1 VTPFFETQFAPVEKG
16 ERASSQIQTTCYKEK
31 TAYTLSKIADENP
44 RFKTFLRKNMPFQQ
58 HPPSATHNNRLKERF
73 LEALSAERNLSSN
86 SLDAYNRDLVA
97 FHRFLE
103 QHAPDQNL
111 DTVTLV
117 HIQKYVGHLHNQR
130 FTATSINRHLSTLRG
145 FYRFLVSENVIT
157 VNPTQ
162 DIRSPKR
169 PQRLPKT
176 LSYEGVQR
184 LFECATR
191 DTSPRGIRLYACL
204 SLLYAT
210 GMRVSE
216 LLSLKIKD
224 VSPLFGNTASTLRG
238 LLIQGKGR
246 KERLVLVTQVCEDAL
261 GLYLSVRNHF
271 LGHNLETPFLFPSS
285 SGKPF
290 TRQRLFGLLKQLAL
304 KAGLDPSLLSPH
316 VLRHAFATH
325 LLEGGADLVTLQR
338 LLGHSD
344 LSTTQIY
351 TSLLKGHLVKAL
363 DAHPLNTSF
372 RQSEVDK

>member
-1 VTPFFETQFAPVEKG
+1 MRDRDP
-16 ERASSQIQTTCYKEK
+16 
-31 TAYTLSKIADENP
+31 D
-44 RFKTFLRKNMPFQQ
+44 FKALLRKNVPIPKQ
-58 HPPSATHNNRLKERF
+58 PSSPSHNGRLKERF
-73 LEALSAERNLSSN
+73 LEALSAERNLSLN
-86 SLDAYNRDLVA
+86 SLDAYNRDLSA
-97 FHRFLE
+97 FHRFLTH
-103 QHAPDQNL
+103 HAPDQNF
-111 DTVTLV
+111 DGVTFA
-117 HIQKYVGHLHNQR
+117 HIQSYVTHLHGQHLA
-130 FTATSINRHLSTLRG
+130 ATSINRHLSALRG

-157 VNPTQ
+157 MNPTQ

-176 LSYEGVQR
+176 LSYDDVRR
-184 LFECATR
+184 LFECAAQ

-216 LLSLKIKD
+216 LLFLKLKD
-224 VSPLFGNTASTLRG
+224 VAPLFGDTTQALRG
-238 LLIQGKGR
+238 LLVQGKGR
-246 KERLVLVTQVCEDAL
+246 KERLVLVTQVCEETL
-261 GLYLSVRNHF
+261 KLYLSVRNSF
-271 LGHNLETPFLFPSS
+271 LGRNLETPFLFPSP

-304 KAGLDPSLLSPH
+304 KASLDPSLLSPH

-338 LLGHSD
+338 LLGHRD

-363 DAHPLNTSF
+363 DAHPLNASF
-372 RQSEVDK
+372 RQG